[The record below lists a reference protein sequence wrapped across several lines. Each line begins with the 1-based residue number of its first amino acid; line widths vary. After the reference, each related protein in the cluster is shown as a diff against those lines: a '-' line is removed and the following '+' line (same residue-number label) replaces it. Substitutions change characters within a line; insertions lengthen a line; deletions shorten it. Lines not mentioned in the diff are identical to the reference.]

1 MEWMKKMMEA
11 SSNSFEMKK
20 DQDVREKL
28 ERIDRKLKENIQE
41 KVERDRLRELRTLE
55 ISRQYFLG

>member
-11 SSNSFEMKK
+11 SNRSLEMKK
-20 DQDVREKL
+20 DQGVQAKL
-28 ERIDRKLKENIQE
+28 DRIDRKLKENIQE
-41 KVERDRLRELRTLE
+41 NVEKDRLREQRTLE